1 MVNIK
6 SEPERAIFLIHGR
19 IEAIQAIEKNPNGL
33 DYYDFI
39 RWCSK
44 TWSVIDEIYAVGDFH
59 PEEIRSIGLQNCSC
73 NSHTGALILAEVYTG
88 KLLDYVKEIEAACSP
103 LPLFPVTVK

>member
-6 SEPERAIFLIHGR
+6 IEPERAILLINGR

-33 DYYDFI
+33 DYYGFI

-44 TWSVIDEIYAVGDFH
+44 TLSVIDEICAVGDFH
-59 PEEIRSIGLQNCSC
+59 PEEIRSIGLENCSC
-73 NSHTGALILAEVYTG
+73 NSHTG
-88 KLLDYVKEIEAACSP
+88 KLLDYVKEIEDACGP
-103 LPLFPVTVK
+103 LPLSSW